1 MTRALSRPRERI
13 LEAVKCR
20 FPPSQMQHEPSAL
33 TVIQAPTPPDT
44 SVPEGFGARLVA
56 AADRERRRI
65 ERDLH
70 DGAQQRLVSLS
81 LRLSLLSTQLTPG
94 SEAEHLLADA
104 RQELADSLQE
114 LRELARG
121 VHPAI
126 LSDHGLATALESLA
140 SRAPVPVELDVEL
153 EQRPPEAVEVATYYL
168 VSEALTNV
176 AKYAHAS
183 NASVA
188 VTRDDGHLIVEVVD
202 DGVGG
207 ADPSGG
213 SGLRGL
219 ADRVEALDGRLEV
232 ESPPGAGTRV
242 WAEIPLD

>member
-1 MTRALSRPRERI
+1 M
-13 LEAVKCR
+13 
-20 FPPSQMQHEPSAL
+20 PSVPDSTSTSAL
-33 TVIQAPTPPDT
+33 TVIQAATPLET

-81 LRLSLLSTQLTPG
+81 LRLSLLSMELTPG

-114 LRELARG
+114 LRDLARG

-140 SRAPVPVELDVEL
+140 SRAPVRVELDVEL
-153 EQRPPEAVEVATYYL
+153 EQRPPEAVEVAAYYL

-176 AKYAHAS
+176 AKYAHATT
-183 NASVA
+183 ARVSVRQRGDRLVVA
-188 VTRDDGHLIVEVVD
+188 VVD
-202 DGVGG
+202 DGGGG
-207 ADPSGG
+207 ADPAAG
-213 SGLRGL
+213 SGLCGL
-219 ADRVEALDGRLEV
+219 SDRVEALGGRLEV
-232 ESPPGAGTRV
+232 MSPIAGGTTLT
-242 WAEIPLD
+242 AELPI

>member
-1 MTRALSRPRERI
+1 MFVERTNRP
-13 LEAVKCR
+13 L
-20 FPPSQMQHEPSAL
+20 PDSTSTSAL

-81 LRLSLLSTQLTPG
+81 LRLGLLSTQLTPG

-126 LSDHGLATALESLA
+126 LSDHGLATALKSLA

-153 EQRPPEAVEVATYYL
+153 EQRPPEAVEVAAYYL
-168 VSEALTNV
+168 VCEALTNV
-176 AKYAHAS
+176 AKYAHATTARVS
-183 NASVA
+183 VQRRVTGSSWRSSTTAMVTPTPPPAPGCAASRTA
-188 VTRDDGHLIVEVVD
+188 LRRS
-202 DGVGG
+202 
-207 ADPSGG
+207 AAG
-213 SGLRGL
+213 SRSR
-219 ADRVEALDGRLEV
+219 AQ
-232 ESPPGAGTRV
+232 SP
-242 WAEIPLD
+242 AERR

>member
-1 MTRALSRPRERI
+1 MTRALFRPRERI

-153 EQRPPEAVEVATYYL
+153 EQRPPEAVEVAAYYL

-176 AKYAHAS
+176 AKYAHATTVRV
-183 NASVA
+183 SVQRRSDRLVVA
-188 VTRDDGHLIVEVVD
+188 VVD
-202 DGVGG
+202 DGDGC
-207 ADPSGG
+207 ADPAGG

-219 ADRVEALDGRLEV
+219 SDRVEALGGRLEV
-232 ESPPGAGTRV
+232 MSPIASGTTLT
-242 WAEIPLD
+242 AELPI